1 MEVLFKMAV
10 KFARRLENAEGSAI
24 REILKLA
31 SNPEV
36 ISFAGGL
43 PAPELFPVEEMKK
56 VALAVLEE
64 QGRAAMQYYATDGYP
79 PLREAIAER
88 MNRKLHTNVTAD
100 SILVT
105 NGSQQCLDFVGRV
118 FLDEGDKII
127 VESPSYL
134 GALNAFKAYGPEFIE
149 IPTDEDGMIMSEL
162 EKALAANPDV
172 KFIYVIP
179 DFQNPS
185 GRTWPIERRKQFME
199 IINKYEIPVAED
211 NPYGELR
218 FEGEIF
224 PSLKSYDTKGLVL
237 FFGTFSK
244 IFAPGFRLGWVSA
257 SPEILEKFNISKQ
270 AADLQ
275 ASTISQME
283 MAKFI
288 EMYDLDAHV
297 EKIKEVYGKRRT
309 VMLDAM
315 DEYFPEGIKFTRTDG
330 GLFTWV
336 TLPEGID
343 AAQLMK
349 DVVLP
354 NNVAY
359 VPGEPFYPNGGNAN
373 HFRMNYSCMPEDK
386 IVEGVK
392 RLGKALHEAMAALS

>member
-309 VMLDAM
+309 IMLAM

-392 RLGKALHEAMAALS
+392 RLGKALHEAMAAL